1 MKIFSKIHNF
11 LCDTSRVNCELQ
23 WVKKGWY
30 IILLIISSIY
40 VFKNFDTLVNQC
52 FICKFDGNSL
62 ILILW
67 LLLLIMPLI
76 NSIEGYG
83 FKLNKEQAKQD
94 EITHKIKLLRDD
106 VIKQSDTLDPTEL
119 EKQLKDIQKE
129 HTNAGD
135 SRNFGLEKARGE
147 YLLFLDSDDIFDR
160 NLCKTTYYHAKLNKL
175 EILLFGSNK
184 LLMQTKEIVPRN
196 EPIFGTRIV
205 PNRVYSS
212 KELSRF
218 LFQICALL

>member
-67 LLLLIMPLI
+67 LLLLICLLYT
-76 NSIEGYG
+76 SD
-83 FKLNKEQAKQD
+83 AAD
-94 EITHKIKLLRDD
+94 E
-106 VIKQSDTLDPTEL
+106 
-119 EKQLKDIQKE
+119 
-129 HTNAGD
+129 
-135 SRNFGLEKARGE
+135 
-147 YLLFLDSDDIFDR
+147 
-160 NLCKTTYYHAKLNKL
+160 
-175 EILLFGSNK
+175 
-184 LLMQTKEIVPRN
+184 
-196 EPIFGTRIV
+196 
-205 PNRVYSS
+205 
-212 KELSRF
+212 
-218 LFQICALL
+218 

>member
-11 LCDTSRVNCELQ
+11 LCDTSRLKCELQ

-129 HTNAGD
+129 HTN
-135 SRNFGLEKARGE
+135 E
-147 YLLFLDSDDIFDR
+147 
-160 NLCKTTYYHAKLNKL
+160 
-175 EILLFGSNK
+175 
-184 LLMQTKEIVPRN
+184 
-196 EPIFGTRIV
+196 
-205 PNRVYSS
+205 
-212 KELSRF
+212 
-218 LFQICALL
+218 

>member
-11 LCDTSRVNCELQ
+11 LCDTSRMNCELQ

-67 LLLLIMPLI
+67 LLLLIIPLI

-129 HTNAGD
+129 HTN
-135 SRNFGLEKARGE
+135 E
-147 YLLFLDSDDIFDR
+147 
-160 NLCKTTYYHAKLNKL
+160 
-175 EILLFGSNK
+175 
-184 LLMQTKEIVPRN
+184 
-196 EPIFGTRIV
+196 
-205 PNRVYSS
+205 
-212 KELSRF
+212 
-218 LFQICALL
+218 

>member
-11 LCDTSRVNCELQ
+11 LCDTNRVNCELQ

-129 HTNAGD
+129 HTN
-135 SRNFGLEKARGE
+135 E
-147 YLLFLDSDDIFDR
+147 
-160 NLCKTTYYHAKLNKL
+160 
-175 EILLFGSNK
+175 
-184 LLMQTKEIVPRN
+184 
-196 EPIFGTRIV
+196 
-205 PNRVYSS
+205 
-212 KELSRF
+212 
-218 LFQICALL
+218 

>member
-11 LCDTSRVNCELQ
+11 LCDTSRVTCELQ

-40 VFKNFDTLVNQC
+40 VLKNFDTLVNQC

-129 HTNAGD
+129 HTN
-135 SRNFGLEKARGE
+135 E
-147 YLLFLDSDDIFDR
+147 
-160 NLCKTTYYHAKLNKL
+160 
-175 EILLFGSNK
+175 
-184 LLMQTKEIVPRN
+184 
-196 EPIFGTRIV
+196 
-205 PNRVYSS
+205 
-212 KELSRF
+212 
-218 LFQICALL
+218 